1 MVEGIATAA
10 LTSPTQSVHHI
21 SPSKP
26 APTGAAAGTSFADFL
41 SEAGQ
46 TALTS
51 GNSSEKLGIQAVGK
65 QGELV
70 DIVTAVSNAEITLDT
85 VLTIRDRLI
94 QAYQEIVKTP
104 I

>member
-10 LTSPTQSVHHI
+10 LTSPTQSVRHI
-21 SPSKP
+21 SPSKA

-51 GNSSEKLGIQAVGK
+51 GNNSEKLGIQAVGK